1 MNKEPNISLY
11 CNQIDL
17 IKKWIEVIQ
26 FLELNQGNCLYPA
39 ATIET
44 VYLQFRKILELIAM
58 GSLIA
63 NKEIYSVER
72 KFNKN

>member
-1 MNKEPNISLY
+1 M
-11 CNQIDL
+11 DL

-26 FLELNQGNCLYPA
+26 FLELNQENCLYPA

-44 VYLQFRKILELIAM
+44 VYPQFRKILELITM
-58 GSLIA
+58 GSLIV

-72 KFNKN
+72 KILVKTGMYI